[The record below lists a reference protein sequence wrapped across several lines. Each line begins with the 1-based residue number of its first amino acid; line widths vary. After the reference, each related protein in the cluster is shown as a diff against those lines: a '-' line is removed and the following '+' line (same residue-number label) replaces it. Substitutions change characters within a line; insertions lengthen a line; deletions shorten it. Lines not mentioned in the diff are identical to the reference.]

1 MSYMNPVDPENPEN
15 PADPENPVSPQNTAD
30 LDATETPTLVETPED
45 DLIDGRYSI
54 RRRIADGGMATVY
67 EAQDVRLD
75 RTVALKVMH
84 TRLAQGPNREAFMR
98 HFRREAQSAARI
110 ANPHIVQ
117 VYDFGQWHGLDF
129 LVMEYVDGCNLR
141 HVLHERGR
149 FTVDQTLHVI
159 GETLDGLTAAHG
171 QGVVHRDIKPE
182 NILINTRGHV
192 QITDFGLAKAASQ
205 TTMATTGMLL
215 GTAAYL
221 APEMIESNL
230 ATPQGDLYS
239 VGIMAW
245 ELLCGVVPFDC
256 DNSMTMVFKHVNEDV
271 PDVASI
277 YPDVPAPVND
287 FIRHLTMRDMERRPA
302 DAAAAL
308 AEFEQMRESL
318 SAEQLGW
325 RAQEAPSPEAL
336 AGTTKLGQVAQR
348 ARIASPVG
356 AAGSDADNADSADHA
371 ADTDA
376 AAGNGIGG
384 AGTASSAKPTDSADT
399 AADAAST
406 DSATAHDASA
416 DDADATVPLA
426 TTPLA
431 TTPLAKTPLAT
442 TTVPIMRDDGM
453 NATALLPQDDLPTMA
468 IRDDASDSAT
478 APANTLETTPATPP
492 LPPATPAHDRR
503 HSARRLVVT
512 VLLVL
517 VLLAGCSAVWWF
529 FSGPGSYRVLPA
541 AQDVPCDASTA
552 SCTLTNANWDNYRA
566 LLDDEGIA
574 YQVTERN
581 DDSVPAGSIISTSP
595 SLVGSHV
602 SIRGG
607 IVDVV
612 VSQGAVQ
619 LTVPSDLLDASTA
632 DGKDPLTTLAATGF
646 TNVQHDESADQYS
659 LTVPQGAAISVTPAP
674 GSTVDHNTT
683 VTVVLSKGLKPITFP
698 DVVGKTRTEAESTL
712 APDNLTITWKQEY
725 SDSVEEGTVISASA
739 AAGDA
744 LHWGDS
750 VTITVSKGPQMATVP
765 DVVGSSYDDA
775 EKTLTAL
782 GFKVEK
788 KTTILGNWTDQ
799 VRQQSVDAGTSV
811 RIHNTDGTPTVITLT
826 VV

>member
-15 PADPENPVSPQNTAD
+15 PADSENPVSPQNTAD
-30 LDATETPTLVETPED
+30 LDATETPTPAETPED

-67 EAQDVRLD
+67 EAQDMRLD

-149 FTVDQTLHVI
+149 FTVGQTLHVI

-271 PDVASI
+271 PDVASV

-302 DAAAAL
+302 DAAAAF
-308 AEFEQMRESL
+308 AEFERMRENL
-318 SAEQLGW
+318 SAEQLDW
-325 RAQEAPSPEAL
+325 RAQEAPSPKAL
-336 AGTTKLGQVAQR
+336 SGTTKLEQVAQR
-348 ARIASPVG
+348 ARIASPLG
-356 AAGSDADNADSADHA
+356 APDSGTGDAAG
-371 ADTDA
+371 TD
-376 AAGNGIGG
+376 
-384 AGTASSAKPTDSADT
+384 DT
-399 AADAAST
+399 ARDNAAST
-406 DSATAHDASA
+406 DAANRGNDAGDTGTTGSADPTGSARTTAGSASA
-416 DDADATVPLA
+416 DDVDATVPISP
-426 TTPLA
+426 T
-431 TTPLAKTPLAT
+431 
-442 TTVPIMRDDGM
+442 PIMRDDEMG
-453 NATALLPQDDLPTMA
+453 ATAVLPQDNLPTMA

-478 APANTLETTPATPP
+478 ALVTSSATSPTASLATPP
-492 LPPATPAHDRR
+492 LPPATTARGG
-503 HSARRLVVT
+503 HSVRRLAVT

-541 AQDVPCDASTA
+541 AQDVPCDTLTA

-566 LLDDEGIA
+566 LLDEAGIA

-632 DGKDPLTTLAATGF
+632 DGKDPLAALAATGF

-725 SDSVEEGTVISASA
+725 SDTVEEGTVISASA

-750 VTITVSKGPQMATVP
+750 VTITVSQGPQMATVP
-765 DVVGSSYDDA
+765 DVVGSNYDDA

-788 KTTILGNWTDQ
+788 KTTILGNWTNQ

>member
-1 MSYMNPVDPENPEN
+1 MSYMNPVDPEK
-15 PADPENPVSPQNTAD
+15 PADPEA
-30 LDATETPTLVETPED
+30 AGTPEPAEPPEG

-171 QGVVHRDIKPE
+171 QGMVHRDIKPE

-308 AEFEQMRESL
+308 AEFEQTRESL

-336 AGTTKLGQVAQR
+336 AGTTKLGQVAKR

-356 AAGSDADNADSADHA
+356 AAGSDADNADSADDA
-371 ADTDA
+371 AGTDA

-384 AGTASSAKPTDSADT
+384 AGTAGGANPTGSADT
-399 AADAAST
+399 AADAASA
-406 DSATAHDASA
+406 DSATAHDASV

-426 TTPLA
+426 T
-431 TTPLAKTPLAT
+431 TPLAT

-478 APANTLETTPATPP
+478 APANTLEATPATPP
-492 LPPATPAHDRR
+492 LPPAIPAHDRR

-612 VSQGAVQ
+612 VSQGSVQ

-632 DGKDPLTTLAATGF
+632 DGKEPLTALAATGF

-683 VTVVLSKGLKPITFP
+683 VTVVLSKGLKPITFS

-750 VTITVSKGPQMATVP
+750 VTITVSRGPQMATVP

>member
-1 MSYMNPVDPENPEN
+1 MSYMNPVDPEK
-15 PADPENPVSPQNTAD
+15 PADPEA
-30 LDATETPTLVETPED
+30 AGTPEPAEPPEG

-384 AGTASSAKPTDSADT
+384 AGTADSTNPVGSTNPTGSADT
-399 AADAAST
+399 AADAASA
-406 DSATAHDASA
+406 DSATTHDASV

-426 TTPLA
+426 TA
-431 TTPLAKTPLAT
+431 
-442 TTVPIMRDDGM
+442 TVPIMRDDGM

-478 APANTLETTPATPP
+478 TPATTPASTLEATPATPP

-612 VSQGAVQ
+612 VSQGSVQ

-632 DGKDPLTTLAATGF
+632 DGKDPLATLAATGF

-698 DVVGKTRTEAESTL
+698 DVVGKTRTEAETTL

-750 VTITVSKGPQMATVP
+750 VTITVSQGPQMATVP
-765 DVVGSSYDDA
+765 DVVGNSYDDA

>member
-1 MSYMNPVDPENPEN
+1 MSYMNPVDPEK
-15 PADPENPVSPQNTAD
+15 PANSEA
-30 LDATETPTLVETPED
+30 AGTPEPTEPPEG

-84 TRLAQGPNREAFMR
+84 TRLAQGPNREEFMR

-302 DAAAAL
+302 DATAAL

-336 AGTTKLGQVAQR
+336 TGTTKLGQVAQR
-348 ARIASPVG
+348 ARIASPIG
-356 AAGSDADNADSADHA
+356 TAGSDAGDADNAAGT
-371 ADTDA
+371 DTA
-376 AAGNGIGG
+376 EGNGIGS
-384 AGTASSAKPTDSADT
+384 AGTAGSADT
-399 AADAAST
+399 AADTAST
-406 DSATAHDASA
+406 ASADSATAHDASI

-426 TTPLA
+426 T
-431 TTPLAKTPLAT
+431 TPLAT

-492 LPPATPAHDRR
+492 LPPAIPAHDRR

-619 LTVPSDLLDASTA
+619 LTVPSDLLDAGTA
-632 DGKDPLTTLAATGF
+632 DGKDPLTALAATGF

>member
-1 MSYMNPVDPENPEN
+1 MSYMNPVDPEK
-15 PADPENPVSPQNTAD
+15 PADPEA
-30 LDATETPTLVETPED
+30 AGTPEPTEPPEG
-45 DLIDGRYSI
+45 DLVDGRYSI

-348 ARIASPVG
+348 ARIASPIG
-356 AAGSDADNADSADHA
+356 ATGSDADNADNA
-371 ADTDA
+371 AGTDA
-376 AAGNGIGG
+376 AEGNGIGG
-384 AGTASSAKPTDSADT
+384 ADTAGSANPTGRANTAADT
-399 AADAAST
+399 ASTASTAST
-406 DSATAHDASA
+406 DSATAHDASV
-416 DDADATVPLA
+416 DDADATV
-426 TTPLA
+426 
-431 TTPLAKTPLAT
+431 PLAT

-632 DGKDPLTTLAATGF
+632 DGKDPLAALAATGF

>member
-1 MSYMNPVDPENPEN
+1 MSYMNPVDPEK
-15 PADPENPVSPQNTAD
+15 PADPEA
-30 LDATETPTLVETPED
+30 AGTPEPAEPPEG

-325 RAQEAPSPEAL
+325 RAQEAPSPEPL
-336 AGTTKLGQVAQR
+336 AGTTKLGQVVQR

-384 AGTASSAKPTDSADT
+384 AGTADSTNPVGSTNPTGSADT
-399 AADAAST
+399 AADAASA
-406 DSATAHDASA
+406 DSATTHDASV

-426 TTPLA
+426 TA
-431 TTPLAKTPLAT
+431 
-442 TTVPIMRDDGM
+442 TVPIMRDDGM

-478 APANTLETTPATPP
+478 TPATTPASTLEATPATPP

-612 VSQGAVQ
+612 VSQGSVQ

-632 DGKDPLTTLAATGF
+632 DGKDPLATLAATGF

-698 DVVGKTRTEAESTL
+698 DVVGKTRTEAETTL

-750 VTITVSKGPQMATVP
+750 VTITVSQGPQMATVP
-765 DVVGSSYDDA
+765 DVVGNSYDDA

>member
-1 MSYMNPVDPENPEN
+1 MSYMNPVDPEK
-15 PADPENPVSPQNTAD
+15 PADPEA
-30 LDATETPTLVETPED
+30 AGTPEPTEPPEG

-348 ARIASPVG
+348 ARIASPIG
-356 AAGSDADNADSADHA
+356 AAGSDANNAGSAGDAGSA
-371 ADTDA
+371 AGTDA

-384 AGTASSAKPTDSADT
+384 AGTADSTNPTGSADT
-399 AADAAST
+399 AADVASA
-406 DSATAHDASA
+406 DSATAHDASV
-416 DDADATVPLA
+416 DDADATVPLSTVPLA

-431 TTPLAKTPLAT
+431 TTPLATA
-442 TTVPIMRDDGM
+442 TVPIMRDDGM

-468 IRDDASDSAT
+468 IRDNSSDSAT
-478 APANTLETTPATPP
+478 TPATTLEATLATPP
-492 LPPATPAHDRR
+492 LPPANPAHDRR
-503 HSARRLVVT
+503 HSTRRLVVT

-632 DGKDPLTTLAATGF
+632 DGKDPLTALAATGF

-659 LTVPQGAAISVTPAP
+659 LTVPQGAVISVTPAP

-750 VTITVSKGPQMATVP
+750 VTLTVSKGPQMATVP

>member
-1 MSYMNPVDPENPEN
+1 MSYMNLVDPEK
-15 PADPENPVSPQNTAD
+15 PADSEAAGTPEP
-30 LDATETPTLVETPED
+30 TEPPED

-84 TRLAQGPNREAFMR
+84 TRLAQDPNREAFMR

-384 AGTASSAKPTDSADT
+384 AGTADSTNPVGSTNPTGSADT
-399 AADAAST
+399 AADAASA
-406 DSATAHDASA
+406 DSATTHDASV

-426 TTPLA
+426 T
-431 TTPLAKTPLAT
+431 TPLAT

-492 LPPATPAHDRR
+492 LPPAIPAHDRR

-698 DVVGKTRTEAESTL
+698 DVVGKTRTEAETTL

-725 SDSVEEGTVISASA
+725 SDSAEEGTVISASA

>member
-67 EAQDVRLD
+67 EAQDMRLD

-325 RAQEAPSPEAL
+325 RAQEAPSPETL

-348 ARIASPVG
+348 ARIASPIG
-356 AAGSDADNADSADHA
+356 AAGSDADNAGSAGSADNADNAAGTDAAEGNGVGGADTADSANPTGSANTA
-371 ADTDA
+371 ADT
-376 AAGNGIGG
+376 
-384 AGTASSAKPTDSADT
+384 AST
-399 AADAAST
+399 AST
-406 DSATAHDASA
+406 DSATAHDTSV

-431 TTPLAKTPLAT
+431 TA
-442 TTVPIMRDDGM
+442 TVPIMRDDGM

-632 DGKDPLTTLAATGF
+632 DGKDPLAALAATGF

-674 GSTVDHNTT
+674 GSTVDHSTT

-750 VTITVSKGPQMATVP
+750 VTITVSQGPQMATVP
-765 DVVGSSYDDA
+765 DVVGNSYDDA

>member
-1 MSYMNPVDPENPEN
+1 MSYINPVDPEK
-15 PADPENPVSPQNTAD
+15 PADSEAAGTPEP
-30 LDATETPTLVETPED
+30 TEPPED

-159 GETLDGLTAAHG
+159 GETLNGLTAAHG

-348 ARIASPVG
+348 ARIASPIS
-356 AAGSDADNADSADHA
+356 AAGSDADNAGSADNA
-371 ADTDA
+371 AGTDT

-384 AGTASSAKPTDSADT
+384 TGTASSAKPTDSADT
-399 AADAAST
+399 SADTASA
-406 DSATAHDASA
+406 DSATAHDASV

-431 TTPLAKTPLAT
+431 TT
-442 TTVPIMRDDGM
+442 TVPIIRDDGM

-468 IRDDASDSAT
+468 ILDDASDSAT
-478 APANTLETTPATPP
+478 APANTLETTPATPS
-492 LPPATPAHDRR
+492 LPPATSAHDRR

-619 LTVPSDLLDASTA
+619 LTVPSDLLDASTS
-632 DGKDPLTTLAATGF
+632 DGKDPLAALAATGF

>member
-1 MSYMNPVDPENPEN
+1 
-15 PADPENPVSPQNTAD
+15 PAH
-30 LDATETPTLVETPED
+30 TP
-45 DLIDGRYSI
+45 
-54 RRRIADGGMATVY
+54 
-67 EAQDVRLD
+67 
-75 RTVALKVMH
+75 
-84 TRLAQGPNREAFMR
+84 
-98 HFRREAQSAARI
+98 
-110 ANPHIVQ
+110 
-117 VYDFGQWHGLDF
+117 
-129 LVMEYVDGCNLR
+129 
-141 HVLHERGR
+141 
-149 FTVDQTLHVI
+149 
-159 GETLDGLTAAHG
+159 
-171 QGVVHRDIKPE
+171 
-182 NILINTRGHV
+182 
-192 QITDFGLAKAASQ
+192 
-205 TTMATTGMLL
+205 
-215 GTAAYL
+215 
-221 APEMIESNL
+221 
-230 ATPQGDLYS
+230 ATP
-239 VGIMAW
+239 
-245 ELLCGVVPFDC
+245 
-256 DNSMTMVFKHVNEDV
+256 
-271 PDVASI
+271 
-277 YPDVPAPVND
+277 
-287 FIRHLTMRDMERRPA
+287 
-302 DAAAAL
+302 
-308 AEFEQMRESL
+308 
-318 SAEQLGW
+318 
-325 RAQEAPSPEAL
+325 
-336 AGTTKLGQVAQR
+336 
-348 ARIASPVG
+348 
-356 AAGSDADNADSADHA
+356 
-371 ADTDA
+371 
-376 AAGNGIGG
+376 
-384 AGTASSAKPTDSADT
+384 
-399 AADAAST
+399 
-406 DSATAHDASA
+406 
-416 DDADATVPLA
+416 
-426 TTPLA
+426 
-431 TTPLAKTPLAT
+431 
-442 TTVPIMRDDGM
+442 
-453 NATALLPQDDLPTMA
+453 
-468 IRDDASDSAT
+468 
-478 APANTLETTPATPP
+478 PATPP
-492 LPPATPAHDRR
+492 LPPAAPAHDRR

-632 DGKDPLTTLAATGF
+632 DGKDPLAALAETGF

-750 VTITVSKGPQMATVP
+750 VTITVSQGPQMATVP
-765 DVVGSSYDDA
+765 DVVGNSYDDA